1 MSKQQAA
8 KGTANKVL
16 NKIAQ
21 LAHRVAKIGR
31 RFGTHSVP
39 RYVSRVDIDDR
50 AGETH
55 GWQVR
60 YPAQPARFF
69 SDGTTG
75 GTAKTRAGES
85 LERANDYLGQCLKTA
100 PRPAGRPTHHT
111 DGRLIGVA
119 VSKRKPAKRN
129 VEEVFVRVT
138 VSQPTRRTR
147 VLYVGTS
154 NTVTKA
160 RIAEKLR
167 EGAIL
172 RERMLAGKD

>member
-1 MSKQQAA
+1 MAKKQAA
-8 KGTANKVL
+8 KTTNDKVL
-16 NKIAQ
+16 SKVAQ
-21 LAHRVAKIGR
+21 LVHRDTKIGR
-31 RFGTHSVP
+31 FGSHSVP
-39 RYVSRVDIDDR
+39 RYISRVDIDDR

-60 YPAQPARFF
+60 YPDQPARFF

-75 GTAKTRAGES
+75 GNVKSRAAES
-85 LERANDYLGQCLKTA
+85 LKSGTSYLSQCLKA
-100 PRPAGRPTHHT
+100 MPRPAGRPTHHS

-119 VSKRKPAKRN
+119 VSKRKPAGRN

-138 VSQPTRRTR
+138 VSQPRRRTR

-167 EGAIL
+167 EGAQL
-172 RERMLAGKD
+172 RDRMLAGKD